1 MNEGFAR
8 KHWPAHSAFGHRLR
22 VARTNDEPWLTIVG
36 VAHNALT
43 SGSGAESTAPMLYFP
58 PTDAPAE
65 AIVVRASGDAKSL
78 APLAAIGRDLGA
90 KLVTIDG
97 VEAFIDRSVS
107 EPRFVM
113 LVMAAFSALGLAMAT
128 VGLYGVMAYT
138 VAQETREIG
147 IRVALGASRTHVVRR
162 VVVAAPR
169 CHRWRP
175 RRTWCGNV
183 GHAADREPA
192 LWCPAS

>member
-1 MNEGFAR
+1 
-8 KHWPAHSAFGHRLR
+8 
-22 VARTNDEPWLTIVG
+22 
-36 VAHNALT
+36 
-43 SGSGAESTAPMLYFP
+43 MLYFP